1 VETVVL
7 NLREEALMGQFE
19 SPFVFQWRL
28 EANYS
33 LSFYVNFPKSF
44 DMMDSLFVHT
54 HLSSLGYVATVGY
67 SLDQDLHLEL
77 NGGF

>member
-7 NLREEALMGQFE
+7 NLLEEALMGQFE
-19 SPFVFQWRL
+19 SPFVFQSRL
-28 EANYS
+28 EASYS
-33 LSFYVNFPKSF
+33 LSFYVNFPSSF
-44 DMMDSLFVHT
+44 DMMDSLFVHK
-54 HLSSLGYVATVGY
+54 HLFSLGYVATVGY